1 MNLTWESRPCPLC
14 GSTAEGKVIVES
26 NVELS
31 KLTEFAFASRKLP
44 EYMHSR
50 MVECGA
56 CGLLYGTPAV
66 SIDSGLNAYRDA
78 AFDSGQ
84 ESQFAAQ
91 TYAKL
96 IAGQLN
102 SSASR
107 ERALDI
113 GAGDGAF
120 LEQLIQLGFRD
131 ITGVEPSAAPIA
143 YAKPEVR
150 NMIRHDIF
158 RARDFEGRRFDLV
171 TCFQVME
178 HLWNPG
184 ELARE
189 VNSILNP
196 GGLFV
201 TVTHNLKALSAR
213 LLGDKSPIF
222 DIEHLQ
228 LFSEKTI
235 RALLQRS
242 GFTDIR
248 VMRVWNRYPIHYWM
262 KLAPLPQNLKQ
273 ALITV
278 AKHRPLAAVTCALPA
293 GNMAAV
299 ARKPWR

>member
-1 MNLTWESRPCPLC
+1 MNLTWESRSCPLC

-31 KLTEFAFASRKLP
+31 KLTAFAFASRKLP

-50 MVECGA
+50 MVKCGD
-56 CGLLYGTPAV
+56 CGLLYGNPAV
-66 SIDSGLNAYRDA
+66 SIDSGLSAYKDA
-78 AFDSGQ
+78 AFDSSQ
-84 ESQFAAQ
+84 ESRFAAQ

-96 IAGQLN
+96 IADQRKSIGG
-102 SSASR
+102 R
-107 ERALDI
+107 EKALDI

-120 LEQLIQLGFRD
+120 LEQLIQLGVRD

-143 YAKPEVR
+143 CSNPDVR
-150 NMIRHDIF
+150 KMIRHDIF

-178 HLWNPG
+178 HLWSPL

-201 TVTHNLKALSAR
+201 TVTHNLEAFSAR
-213 LLGDKSPIF
+213 MLGDKSPIF

-235 RALLQRS
+235 RALLQRA

-248 VMRVWNRYPIHYWM
+248 VMPVWNRYPIHYWM
-262 KLAPLPQNLKQ
+262 KLAPLPHNLKN
-273 ALITV
+273 ALIKVT
-278 AKHRPLAAVTCALPA
+278 KQGILATMACSLPA
-293 GNMAAV
+293 GNIAAV
-299 ARKPWR
+299 ARKT

>member
-1 MNLTWESRPCPLC
+1 
-14 GSTAEGKVIVES
+14 
-26 NVELS
+26 
-31 KLTEFAFASRKLP
+31 
-44 EYMHSR
+44 

-66 SIDSGLNAYRDA
+66 SIDSGLNAYKDA

-84 ESQFAAQ
+84 ESQFAAR

-102 SSASR
+102 SIASR

-158 RARDFEGRRFDLV
+158 RARDFAGRRFDLV

-178 HLWNPG
+178 HLWNPC

-299 ARKPWR
+299 ARKPWP

>member
-14 GSTAEGKVIVES
+14 GSTREGKVIVEC

-31 KLTEFAFASRKLP
+31 RLTEFAFASRKLP

-66 SIDSGLNAYRDA
+66 SSESGLNAYKGA

-84 ESQFAAQ
+84 ESQFAAR

-96 IAGQLN
+96 IADQVN
-102 SSASR
+102 SIGSR
-107 ERALDI
+107 EKALDI

-143 YAKPEVR
+143 CSKPHVR

-158 RARDFEGRRFDLV
+158 RARDFEGQRFDLI

-184 ELARE
+184 ELARD
-189 VNSILNP
+189 VNAMLKP

-201 TVTHNLKALSAR
+201 TVTHNSRALSAR

-228 LFSEKTI
+228 LFSQKTI
-235 RALLQRS
+235 RALLQRA

-248 VMRVWNRYPIHYWM
+248 VMPIWNRYPIYYWM

-278 AKHRPLAAVTCALPA
+278 ATRRPVAAVACSLPA
-293 GNMAAV
+293 GNIAAV
-299 ARKPWR
+299 ARKT

>member
-1 MNLTWESRPCPLC
+1 
-14 GSTAEGKVIVES
+14 
-26 NVELS
+26 
-31 KLTEFAFASRKLP
+31 
-44 EYMHSR
+44 
-50 MVECGA
+50 
-56 CGLLYGTPAV
+56 
-66 SIDSGLNAYRDA
+66 
-78 AFDSGQ
+78 
-84 ESQFAAQ
+84 
-91 TYAKL
+91 
-96 IAGQLN
+96 
-102 SSASR
+102 
-107 ERALDI
+107 
-113 GAGDGAF
+113 
-120 LEQLIQLGFRD
+120 
-131 ITGVEPSAAPIA
+131 
-143 YAKPEVR
+143 
-150 NMIRHDIF
+150 
-158 RARDFEGRRFDLV
+158 
-171 TCFQVME
+171 
-178 HLWNPG
+178 
-184 ELARE
+184 LARE

-228 LFSEKTI
+228 LFSQKTI

-299 ARKPWR
+299 ARKPWH